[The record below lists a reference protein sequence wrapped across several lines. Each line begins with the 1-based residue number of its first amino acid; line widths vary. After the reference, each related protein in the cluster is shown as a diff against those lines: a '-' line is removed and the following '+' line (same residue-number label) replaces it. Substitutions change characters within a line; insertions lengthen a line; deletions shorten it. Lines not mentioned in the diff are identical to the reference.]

1 MEDRSLLKS
10 ILQVVVHKY
19 PDATRHCTTGHIQE
33 QGRQTMDGYGV
44 KVICA
49 ITIAQATY

>member
-33 QGRQTMDGYGV
+33 QERQTMDGYGV
-44 KVICA
+44 MVICA
-49 ITIAQATY
+49 ITVAQATY